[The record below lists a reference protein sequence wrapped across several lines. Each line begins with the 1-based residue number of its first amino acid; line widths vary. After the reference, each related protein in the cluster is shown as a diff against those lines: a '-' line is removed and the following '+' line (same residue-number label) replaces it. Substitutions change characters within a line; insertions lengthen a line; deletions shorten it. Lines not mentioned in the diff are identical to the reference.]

1 MKCGRN
7 IEFLNINN
15 KIMCVVSMIGDEF
28 SKRWELYKQLPQKGQ
43 SFAPTLNIQDYGRLL
58 KSPVN
63 IEEFNALKKEVEFM
77 RDLLIAAK
85 MYDEKNNETHC
96 EMEDKVAML
105 KAMAKM
111 MGVDLS
117 EIFK

>member
-1 MKCGRN
+1 
-7 IEFLNINN
+7 
-15 KIMCVVSMIGDEF
+15 MCVVSMIGDEF
-28 SKRWELYKQLPQKGQ
+28 NKRWEPYKQLPQQGQ
-43 SFAPTLNIQDYGRLL
+43 PFAPIPNIQDYERLF
-58 KSPVN
+58 KPPVN
-63 IEEFNALKKEVEFM
+63 REEFNALKKEVQLM

-85 MYDEKNNETHC
+85 LYDEKNNEPHC

-117 EIFK
+117 EVFK